1 MLSFSSTFEAI
12 LSWEGVHL
20 DMGAILLR
28 FIQKG
33 PPTRLYCDTDQSENW
48 SFTRRLIQTHS
59 LFCVTTIQPNAKV

>member
-20 DMGAILLR
+20 DTGSILLR

-33 PPTRLYCDTDQSENW
+33 PPTRLYCDTDQSEV
-48 SFTRRLIQTHS
+48 S
-59 LFCVTTIQPNAKV
+59 LTV